1 MLKAEFILGLL
12 LTFLEWVDGVGN
24 NDYVERVFDLLGSLS
39 GETLSQLT
47 RALIFFFLVFARM
60 RLIPTSEYWSWS
72 FVFFASFFDT
82 MFLLISVSKKLVLKP
97 SLHVWRC
104 VEDADRAKIVEVCD
118 GVLCKCVYV
127 YYIAQWAT
135 AFLEALMVT
144 GRLWARWQVGVA
156 RIYLCI

>member
-1 MLKAEFILGLL
+1 MLL
-12 LTFLEWVDGVGN
+12 LC
-24 NDYVERVFDLLGSLS
+24 LL
-39 GETLSQLT
+39 
-47 RALIFFFLVFARM
+47 R
-60 RLIPTSEYWSWS
+60 
-72 FVFFASFFDT
+72 FFDT
-82 MFLLISVSKKLVLKP
+82 MYLLISVSEKLGLKP

-144 GRLWARWQVGVA
+144 GREREKSYCVWARWQVGKA
-156 RIYLCI
+156 ASIYYVSNLDFSILLNPSC